1 MYTRP
6 SPHNQD
12 ERGAPLP
19 LPGAKVNLMAL
30 IVQKFGGTSVSHLGP
45 IRRVARRV
53 KAELDAGNQVAVVV
67 SAMAGVTDQL
77 VGWVQ
82 DISPK
87 GSRAEYDVV
96 VSSGEQVTSGLVA
109 LALQQ
114 LGVEARSWMGWQLPV
129 RTNGNH
135 SRALIHEIETG
146 EIRQLMAAG
155 GVPVVAGF
163 QGLSPDGR
171 VTTVGRG
178 GSDTLAVALAAAL
191 GADRCD
197 LYSDVTGVF
206 TADPWIVNNARKL
219 DKITYEEMLEL
230 ASLGAKV
237 LDPRA
242 VRMALRHRVPIQVL
256 SSFADLPGT
265 LVEGTIITD
274 VWGMQLENDET
285 QNMVTGIAYSRDDAK
300 ITVVRVPD
308 KPGVAANILAPLS
321 EANIN
326 IDMIVQN
333 ISHNG
338 KATDITFT
346 VARGD
351 AARAIEALNKL
362 QSELEFE
369 RLLSDTEVAKVS
381 VIGVGMQSHAGVA
394 QTMFTALAE
403 NNINIQV
410 ISTSEIKTSVLIAEE
425 HTELAVRALHAAY
438 RLDE

>member
-1 MYTRP
+1 MA
-6 SPHNQD
+6 
-12 ERGAPLP
+12 GAR
-19 LPGAKVNLMAL
+19 VNLMAL

-53 KAELDAGNQVAVVV
+53 KAELDAGNEVVVVV

-77 VGWVQ
+77 AGWVR
-82 DISPK
+82 DISPNDN
-87 GSRAEYDVV
+87 REEYDVV

-109 LALQQ
+109 LALQR

-129 RTNGNH
+129 RTNGSH
-135 SRALIHEIETG
+135 GHARILEIETD
-146 EIRQLMAAG
+146 EIKQLLAAG

-163 QGLSPDGR
+163 QGVSPDGR

-191 GADRCD
+191 GAARCD

-219 DKITYEEMLEL
+219 DKITCEEMLEL

-237 LDPRA
+237 LEPRA
-242 VRMALRHRVPIQVL
+242 VQMALRHHVPIQVL

-274 VWGMQLENDET
+274 VWGMQLEDDENR
-285 QNMVTGIAYSRDDAK
+285 NMVTGIAYSRDDAK

-308 KPGVAANILAPLS
+308 KPGVAAEILAPLS
-321 EANIN
+321 EAEIK

-333 ISHNG
+333 VSHDG

-346 VARGD
+346 IARGD
-351 AARAIEALNKL
+351 AARAIEALRKMQGKL
-362 QSELEFE
+362 DFE
-369 RLLSDTEVAKVS
+369 SLVSDEAVAKVS

-394 QTMFTALAE
+394 QTMFSALAE
-403 NNINIQV
+403 NDINIQV
-410 ISTSEIKTSVLIAEE
+410 ISTSEIKISVLIAEE